1 MVVICRMLIWFIYP
15 EDIRNCSPVNYIGAK
30 VNGSIKNLCRGGGKI
45 LAECGG
51 MMFLTRSLTARQG
64 GTAYA
69 MTGILPLDC
78 TMVGARLHLG
88 YRRIEYKGM
97 ELRGHEFHYSNVVA
111 PDAMPSVAK
120 QFTARGMEVST
131 PLYRYKT

>member
-1 MVVICRMLIWFIYP
+1 M
-15 EDIRNCSPVNYIGAK
+15 
-30 VNGSIKNLCRGGGKI
+30 
-45 LAECGG
+45 AECGG
-51 MMFLTRSLTARQG
+51 MMFLTRSLTVRQG

-97 ELRGHEFHYSNVVA
+97 E
-111 PDAMPSVAK
+111 PSR
-120 QFTARGMEVST
+120 ARIS
-131 PLYRYKT
+131 LFQCRCS

>member
-1 MVVICRMLIWFIYP
+1 MQRRGENFGRVWRYDVSHPFPDSPPGRDCICH
-15 EDIRNCSPVNYIGAK
+15 DGD
-30 VNGSIKNLCRGGGKI
+30 
-45 LAECGG
+45 
-51 MMFLTRSLTARQG
+51 
-64 GTAYA
+64 
-69 MTGILPLDC
+69 LPLDC

>member
-1 MVVICRMLIWFIYP
+1 M
-15 EDIRNCSPVNYIGAK
+15 
-30 VNGSIKNLCRGGGKI
+30 
-45 LAECGG
+45 AECGG
-51 MMFLTRSLTARQG
+51 MMFLTRSLTVRQG

-131 PLYRYKT
+131 PLYRYKM

>member
-1 MVVICRMLIWFIYP
+1 
-15 EDIRNCSPVNYIGAK
+15 
-30 VNGSIKNLCRGGGKI
+30 
-45 LAECGG
+45 

-88 YRRIEYKGM
+88 I
-97 ELRGHEFHYSNVVA
+97 VV
-111 PDAMPSVAK
+111 
-120 QFTARGMEVST
+120 
-131 PLYRYKT
+131 